1 MVREIVRSL
10 NLFCAGIS
18 FTMLFVMS
26 DRNEPLGYA
35 LFAALMLLNIRSATS
50 SNLRSELR

>member
-1 MVREIVRSL
+1 MIREIVRSL

-18 FTMLFVMS
+18 FAMLFAMS

-35 LFAALMLLNIRSATS
+35 LFAVLLLLNIRSATS
-50 SNLRSELR
+50 QNLRSELR